1 MTIISQNFKLHKQ
14 KYENNSNKKLL
25 IKRNFQKIAFNKN
38 FTNSVFDKSKQTL
51 WITCTQTI
59 WCLAYSMNVNLK
71 ET

>member
-51 WITCTQTI
+51 
-59 WCLAYSMNVNLK
+59 
-71 ET
+71 